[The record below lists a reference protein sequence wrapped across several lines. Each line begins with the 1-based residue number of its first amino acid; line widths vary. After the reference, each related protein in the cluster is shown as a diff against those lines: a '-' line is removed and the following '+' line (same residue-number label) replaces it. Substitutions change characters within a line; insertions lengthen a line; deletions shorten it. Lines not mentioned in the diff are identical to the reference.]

1 MYNQSFKGIGD
12 MSGYMF
18 AGEQGQRQSMT
29 IRADHEQVME
39 TDGGKVVPAGA
50 VIPSND
56 GNAVGILIESVNVS
70 NGDAAGAVMLSGSLY
85 TDRLPGELTQ
95 AAREAL
101 AAGGFTFYNSGV
113 TRPY

>member
-1 MYNQSFKGIGD
+1 MYNQSFKGNGD
-12 MSGYMF
+12 MNGYMF
-18 AGEQGQRQSMT
+18 PGEHGRRQSMT
-29 IRADHEQVME
+29 IKADHAQVME
-39 TDGGKVVPAGA
+39 TDGGMVVPAGA

-56 GNAVGILIESVNVS
+56 GNAVGILIESVNVT

-85 TDRLPGELTQ
+85 TDRLPEALTQ

-101 AAGGFTFYNSGV
+101 AGCFTFHTAGI